1 MMPLPALLLAAL
13 IATSPAVS
21 PQSSLPL
28 AELPTQV
35 LAENECAL
43 VLWERGTGKRIAMLT
58 LRPETIR
65 IADAGG
71 VQVLPKV
78 SAEGEP
84 VAGFSARMQFSDG
97 KRSIMTSLAIVAND
111 VAGSAIVRDGIVS
124 VTGLDGVEVVASV
137 AGIAGCNR

>member
-1 MMPLPALLLAAL
+1 MTSLTALLVASLLAAN
-13 IATSPAVS
+13 PAAP
-21 PQSSLPL
+21 PQSLLPL

-58 LRPETIR
+58 LRPEAIR
-65 IADAGG
+65 IANEGG
-71 VQVLPKV
+71 LLVLPKM

-84 VAGFSARMQFSDG
+84 VAGFPARMQFSDG
-97 KRSIMTSLAIVAND
+97 RTSIMTSLAIVAND
-111 VAGSAIVRDGIVS
+111 VAGSAIVRDGIIS